1 VRAASLAGCAI
12 GLYCDGG
19 MSRSLGQEFAPIV
32 RACGNH
38 SLDQPRWRAT
48 PIWDVTSDHHSRSR
62 HETDEHIRLY
72 ALCRL

>member
-38 SLDQPRWRAT
+38 SLDQPRWRASNMRCHQRSSLPQPARNRWAHT
-48 PIWDVTSDHHSRSR
+48 SVRPMPI
-62 HETDEHIRLY
+62 
-72 ALCRL
+72 